1 MGDPAGSTSR
11 GSKMVG
17 HGILDLSA
25 WTKVDPNMWADVYIY
40 NCMNKLWHA
49 KFNAWKDIP
58 KMPKEHPKKN
68 STKLISSNND

>member
-11 GSKMVG
+11 GSNMVG

-40 NCMNKLWHA
+40 IYIIA
-49 KFNAWKDIP
+49 
-58 KMPKEHPKKN
+58 
-68 STKLISSNND
+68 